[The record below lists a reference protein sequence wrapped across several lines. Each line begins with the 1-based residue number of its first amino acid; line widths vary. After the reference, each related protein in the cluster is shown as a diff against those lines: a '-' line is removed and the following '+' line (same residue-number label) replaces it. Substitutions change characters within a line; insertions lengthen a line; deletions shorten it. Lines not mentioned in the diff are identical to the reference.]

1 MVFASVSAPPRGSP
15 LGTRLRGFT
24 LIEVMIVVA
33 IIAILS
39 MVALPSYR
47 EYVLRGQLVD
57 ASNLLAAGGAN
68 MERYFQDNR
77 TYAVSG
83 ANTPPC
89 STSIAAAQ
97 RTQGSFVLSCV
108 FDATTYTLTSTG
120 SGATSGFAYTLD
132 QLGNKSTAM
141 TAGPSGWN
149 SSATC
154 WVMKKGQTC

>member
-1 MVFASVSAPPRGSP
+1 MESTLHIPPIASHCRQRA
-15 LGTRLRGFT
+15 LGFT

-33 IIAILS
+33 IVAILS
-39 MVALPSYR
+39 MIALPSYR

-68 MERYFQDNR
+68 MERYFESNR

-83 ANTPPC
+83 TNTPPC
-89 STSIAAAQ
+89 SPAIDIAQ

-132 QLGNKSTAM
+132 QLGNKTTAM

-149 SSATC
+149 GSATC

>member
-1 MVFASVSAPPRGSP
+1 MAPNSVAAPSRSPSLSARV
-15 LGTRLRGFT
+15 RGFT

-33 IIAILS
+33 IVAILA

-47 EYVLRGQLVD
+47 EYVLRGRLVD
-57 ASNLLAAGGAN
+57 ASNMLAAGGAN
-68 MERYFQDNR
+68 MERYFESNR

-83 ANTPPC
+83 TNTPPC
-89 STSIAAAQ
+89 SPSIDVAL
-97 RTQGSFVLSCV
+97 RTEGSFVLSCV

-141 TAGPSGWN
+141 TAGPPGWN